1 MLEQQSS
8 SAWRSPPCRC
18 HLRRPACRV
27 REVPV
32 LLLWP
37 SSKQH
42 LLAYQTQGSTALA
55 ALLARLQEAQA
66 QAQQPQSSAA
76 AAQAEALHREAHQV
90 LQYYI
95 HSRHVRRELWSVLQL
110 PVLLAC
116 PKGLVALMMNNRGE
130 MSRAFRSQSAH
141 MASLHGF
148 ISQLGWQAVV
158 QEVHSRLCER
168 LPEELALATGVL
180 VHLLNRFCIRSMA
193 AMPGLVQAQDN
204 LFAAMAM
211 AEGGGGMQ
219 QAAGQQQLQQLQQQ
233 LLAMQQG
240 GVAGGQAGVAA
251 AAGPGAVAVGVDEGL
266 AALAAHAAQQVQQAQ
281 AAQQAQHAQQE
292 QEGQQPLPQPQQQA
306 LLQLA
311 QLLVA
316 CISSLSDRQLMQS
329 LEGLFQH
336 TFDSSLGMDQRLS
349 QLYEQVQETN
359 YAIDWT
365 MAGPLLACLYRLQ
378 ATDLMRA
385 LLARL
390 RACSSFHSCHRL
402 SAVVLM
408 AASWLGVGSMRAQPG
423 SCSLLL
429 EMVEQVL
436 SQERQAL
443 GALQAVPADSK
454 SFGVKLCCRCDECGL
469 MQRWLNSGHERMLVP
484 ASGRMTCSP
493 LVLEVEL
500 PDWSD
505 SIRAEPVDDD
515 HYGAMWLVKQ
525 DMQAW
530 RQARATAGGLVVGA
544 LEALRADM
552 MALPA

>member
-1 MLEQQSS
+1 
-8 SAWRSPPCRC
+8 
-18 HLRRPACRV
+18 
-27 REVPV
+27 V

-37 SSKQH
+37 CSKQH
-42 LLAYQTQGSTALA
+42 LLKYQTQGSTALA
-55 ALLARLQEAQA
+55 ALLARLQAAQA
-66 QAQQPQSSAA
+66 QAQQPQSSAVA
-76 AAQAEALHREAHQV
+76 ARAEALHREAHQV

-116 PKGLVALMMNNRGE
+116 PKGLVALMLNNRGE

-141 MASLHGF
+141 MASLHGL

-158 QEVHSRLCER
+158 QQVHSRLCER
-168 LPEELALATGVL
+168 LPDELALATGVL
-180 VHLLNRFCIRSMA
+180 VHLVNRFCIRSLGA
-193 AMPGLVQAQDN
+193 VPGLVQVQDN

-211 AEGGGGMQ
+211 EEGGGGMQ
-219 QAAGQQQLQQLQQQ
+219 QAGGPEQLQQLHQQ
-233 LLAMQQG
+233 LLAM
-240 GVAGGQAGVAA
+240 AGAPPAGAAA
-251 AAGPGAVAVGVDEGL
+251 AAGPEAVAVAVEEGI
-266 AALAAHAAQQVQQAQ
+266 AAVAAQ
-281 AAQQAQHAQQE
+281 AAQQAQQAQAAQAA
-292 QEGQQPLPQPQQQA
+292 QQPLPLPQQQA

-316 CISSLSDRQLMQS
+316 CISSLSDRQLMQA

-359 YAIDWT
+359 YAIDWS

-423 SCSLLL
+423 SCGLLL

-436 SQERQAL
+436 AEERQAL
-443 GALQAVPADSK
+443 VSLQAVPADSK

-469 MQRWLNSGHERMLVP
+469 MQRWLNSTHERMLVP
-484 ASGRMTCSP
+484 ATGRMTCSP

-530 RQARATAGGLVVGA
+530 RQARVMAGGLVAGA
-544 LEALRADM
+544 LEGLRADM
-552 MALPA
+552 LALPG